1 MIYWKEKKSIEDALS
16 KFDNFKIK
24 LLCFGNV
31 ITTSNIKDK
40 EMFVKQSYICNSS
53 VVCIEAV

>member
-40 EMFVKQSYICNSS
+40 EMFVKQS
-53 VVCIEAV
+53 